1 MAKKAIKL
9 RSKGLKSHAI
19 VTENAIIVTL
29 TDKQLKKARGSIRKS
44 GVVKF
49 QIDEITVD
57 SIPSGRVSTN
67 WIFQD

>member
-1 MAKKAIKL
+1 MAKKSVKV

-29 TDKQLKKARGSIRKS
+29 TNKQIKKARGSIRKS

-49 QIDEITVD
+49 KIEEITVH

-67 WIFQD
+67 WIFQN